1 MADVRQRLSG
11 GRIPHPLQFEFCVD
25 LRAKM
30 DYITDMTLKMIEKA
44 VRSLKP
50 EEQRK
55 FLRDL
60 PSLIHLS
67 KEDLAR
73 LNAAEK
79 SFAYWN
85 NPQDAIYGP
94 L

>member
-1 MADVRQRLSG
+1 ML
-11 GRIPHPLQFEFCVD
+11 
-25 LRAKM
+25 
-30 DYITDMTLKMIEKA
+30 EKA
-44 VRSLKP
+44 VQKLKP

-60 PSLIHLS
+60 PALIRLS

-73 LNAAEK
+73 LKAAEK
-79 SFAYWN
+79 SFSFWN
-85 NPQDAIYGP
+85 NPEDAIYDH